1 MIGERGSRGGVEVVP
16 QKDESHGEGNGSFD
30 RNTTVT
36 IEEQEKRAREMFGD
50 KFDAF
55 KKIKLGT
62 NEEKMVA
69 RKFLVEKNLG
79 LVRSIANKKLAK
91 ASSRDKSVEFSDL
104 VSEGVFGL
112 MKAIEAFD
120 YSRGIAFSTFAYKHI
135 NGEINRFLEN
145 NGHIRVTVELRNLYN
160 KYKKMI
166 KEAEKTDKEI
176 TDEEIMKGLGIGQST
191 FDRLVESIP
200 IIEGRVVRDVS
211 SFGGGDD
218 SNGEENPWDFAED
231 NRPSPEDDAMQRSE
245 DRWLETLVESSLNND
260 EKNIITGRFG
270 LDGGDEK
277 TLEEIADERGITR
290 EAIRQKEAKALSKLR
305 GAAPNHRPNE
315 SSFVTP
321 DGPAKPIIE
330 SVCAEMGVKLGDI
343 FGTDRS
349 HDLSRARARI
359 CFEIKEQLNWT
370 AKEIANFLDVKVGLV
385 NNWIHKEKVRRR
397 ETMGDT

>member
-1 MIGERGSRGGVEVVP
+1 
-16 QKDESHGEGNGSFD
+16 
-30 RNTTVT
+30 
-36 IEEQEKRAREMFGD
+36 MFGD

-218 SNGEENPWDFAED
+218 SSGEENPWDFAED

-315 SSFVTP
+315 SSFVIP

-397 ETMGDT
+397 GTMGDT